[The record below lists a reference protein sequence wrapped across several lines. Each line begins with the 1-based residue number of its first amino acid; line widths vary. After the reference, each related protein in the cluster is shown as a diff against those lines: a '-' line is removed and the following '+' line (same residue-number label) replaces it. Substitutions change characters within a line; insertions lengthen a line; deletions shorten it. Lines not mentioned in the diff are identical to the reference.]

1 MLSLNCDYI
10 PCVLDRL
17 ILAIP
22 LLLLVYVTS
31 CCTAV
36 LLKTIRIMI
45 LYFDILRPL
54 TSDVGPLYFFNAV
67 ICFII
72 QEKWR
77 SFTISLQNG
86 QVLVRVSR
94 SCSSCC
100 SRKLHWFP
108 ISQLLRLWLYFWWNK
123 LSCCILTKFCLLSNF
138 HEMERSKQSG
148 WSPLWFGYAFCGKAF
163 TCIGESI
170 WRIFWMCKEPP
181 FWDDLA
187 GLICIW

>member
-1 MLSLNCDYI
+1 MLCYHDKLLLVPKVYSIRNGGFDHSTIILTDMLSLNCDYI

-72 QEKWR
+72 QEK
-77 SFTISLQNG
+77 
-86 QVLVRVSR
+86 
-94 SCSSCC
+94 
-100 SRKLHWFP
+100 
-108 ISQLLRLWLYFWWNK
+108 
-123 LSCCILTKFCLLSNF
+123 
-138 HEMERSKQSG
+138 
-148 WSPLWFGYAFCGKAF
+148 
-163 TCIGESI
+163 
-170 WRIFWMCKEPP
+170 
-181 FWDDLA
+181 
-187 GLICIW
+187 